1 MSAELALLVG
11 RILFGG
17 YFVVSGLNHFMK
29 TDQLAGWAE
38 HKGAPHAELL
48 VYLSGLML
56 VAGGLGVAAGA
67 YPVVSVALIG
77 LFLAVVTPWF
87 HDFWNLEGEEKQNQ
101 MTHFLKNVA
110 LFGAALT
117 LLAADWTVYAL
128 GMTLGLL

>member
-1 MSAELALLVG
+1 MTAEIALLIG

-17 YFVVSGLNHFMK
+17 YFAVSGLNHFMK
-29 TDQLAGWAE
+29 TEQLAGWAE
-38 HKGAPHAELL
+38 HKGAPYAGLL

-56 VAGGLGVAAGA
+56 LAGGLGIAAGV

-77 LFLAVVTPWF
+77 VFLAVVTPWF
-87 HDFWNLEGEEKQNQ
+87 HDFWALEGEEKQNQ

-117 LLAADWTVYAL
+117 LLAADWSVYAV
-128 GMTLGLL
+128 GITLGVM